1 MSRSRIRAYLAT
13 WRGRRP
19 TAVFTAQYF
28 KRDGDAALSVHRR
41 TWLGIDRPWR
51 SLALLPQR
59 VWSTARWR
67 RTSPDAWLLPPE
79 ESLRR
84 LTQSAG
90 VPREVQ
96 LERLGRLRRDPGIPP
111 VEAHGLGLTLDG
123 HADSWREFVF
133 SNERDWNIAASTVVF
148 GGSRA
153 AQEAI
158 GLLADKWETS
168 ALLERLGIPVV
179 PTILATNAAEL
190 SDGVRVAVAKWGE
203 AFIKPRIGSAGRG
216 AAYAGQHDGRLQLS
230 RYPQLEGQLPP
241 TFADLSVRLPL
252 LIQPRLTTPGWEG
265 LDVIT
270 IRVVTRDRG
279 HGPEIFSEVLEVPVS
294 PYYDHHLII
303 DGRIGGLVR
312 PAWMQHRGLDA
323 PEPRVNALGP
333 VPAWINEAAITAHEN
348 LRGLFAVAWDVALT
362 NEGPKF
368 LEGNTGFDPL
378 TPQQAAAAGLLTGL
392 ADR

>member
-230 RYPQLEGQLPP
+230 RYPHLEGHLPP
-241 TFADLSVRLPL
+241 TFAVLSVQNPVQAGCAIDADRLFE
-252 LIQPRLTTPGWEG
+252 RFYTADGARGKASG
-265 LDVIT
+265 L
-270 IRVVTRDRG
+270 
-279 HGPEIFSEVLEVPVS
+279 
-294 PYYDHHLII
+294 
-303 DGRIGGLVR
+303 
-312 PAWMQHRGLDA
+312 
-323 PEPRVNALGP
+323 
-333 VPAWINEAAITAHEN
+333 
-348 LRGLFAVAWDVALT
+348 
-362 NEGPKF
+362 
-368 LEGNTGFDPL
+368 
-378 TPQQAAAAGLLTGL
+378 GL
-392 ADR
+392 AVVRLLSERMGGGCSRA